1 MVRLNIRI
9 EDLKRAKT
17 GLDSKQIKARKE
29 LLALAMWF
37 KVQHSNGAILRVTKA
52 YLRKNAGIGK
62 DKAERLIQQMKNSDL
77 FTIIQQGDG
86 TYRVW
91 VGTFHD
97 KQTKRKKSRRGRRYR
112 EDDVCLFE
120 FEKDCKLKD
129 IYNAINER
137 LMLLSI
143 SAANRKESLRKG
155 GEKSSSC
162 SVANPV
168 QVTTKAFAKTVGM
181 GVGSVSRIKKRL
193 VGRGVIASTYAE
205 KHSTDLRNKKEAE
218 LLLQRLGKR
227 DFTYR
232 YGDFGYVL
240 IPCSFSIIA
249 HDGTRFFCHKFT
261 NYKSSNEVRNLKA
274 NRSVRNRYSF
284 MQFD

>member
-9 EDLKRAKT
+9 EDLKRART
-17 GLDSKQIKARKE
+17 GLDCKQIKARKE

-62 DKAERLIQQMKNSDL
+62 GKAVRLIQQMKESDL
-77 FTIIQQGDG
+77 FTIALQGDG
-86 TYRVW
+86 SYRVW
-91 VGTFHD
+91 VGSFHD
-97 KQTKRKKSRRGRRYR
+97 KLTRRKKSHKGRRYR

-129 IYNAINER
+129 IYNAINDR
-137 LMLLSI
+137 LMLLPI
-143 SAANRKESLRKG
+143 SAAIRKESLRKG
-155 GEKSSSC
+155 GEKSPSC

-193 VGRGVIASTYAE
+193 VGGGVIASTYAE
-205 KHSTDLRNKKEAE
+205 KHSADLRNEKEAE

-240 IPCSFSIIA
+240 IPCSYSIIA
-249 HDGTRFFCHKFT
+249 HNGERFFFHKFT

-274 NRSVRNRYSF
+274 NRSARNKYSF

>member
-9 EDLKRAKT
+9 EDLKRART
-17 GLDSKQIKARKE
+17 GLDGKQIKARKE

-62 DKAERLIQQMKNSDL
+62 DKAERLIQQMKESDL
-77 FTIIQQGDG
+77 FTVVQQNDG
-86 TYRVW
+86 SYRVW
-91 VGTFHD
+91 VGPFRD
-97 KQTKRKKSRRGRRYR
+97 KLTRRKKSRKGRRYR

-129 IYNAINER
+129 IYNAINDR
-137 LMLLSI
+137 LMLLPI

-155 GEKSSSC
+155 GEKSPSC

-168 QVTTKAFAKTVGM
+168 QVTIKAFAKTVGM

-193 VGRGVIASTYAE
+193 VGGGVITSTYAE
-205 KHSTDLRNKKEAE
+205 KHSADLRNEKEAE

-227 DFTYR
+227 NFTYR
-232 YGDFGYVL
+232 YIDFGYVL
-240 IPCSFSIIA
+240 IPCSYSIIT
-249 HDGTRFFCHKFT
+249 HNGERLFFHRFT

-274 NRSVRNRYSF
+274 NRGKNNKYSF
-284 MQFD
+284 MQLD

>member
-1 MVRLNIRI
+1 MIRLNIRI

-37 KVQHSNGAILRVTKA
+37 KIQHSNGAILRVTKA

-62 DKAERLIQQMKNSDL
+62 DKAERLIQQMKESDL
-77 FTIIQQGDG
+77 FTIIQQSDG
-86 TYRVW
+86 SYRVW
-91 VGTFHD
+91 VGTFRD
-97 KQTKRKKSRRGRRYR
+97 KLTKRKMSRKGRKYR

-129 IYNAINER
+129 IYNAINDR
-137 LMLLSI
+137 LMLLPI
-143 SAANRKESLRKG
+143 SAAARKESLRKG
-155 GEKSSSC
+155 EEKSSSC
-162 SVANPV
+162 FVANPV
-168 QVTTKAFAKTVGM
+168 QVTTRAFAKTIGM
-181 GVGSVSRIKKRL
+181 GMGSVSRIKKRL

-205 KHSTDLRNKKEAE
+205 KHMADLRNEKEAE
-218 LLLQRLGKR
+218 RLLQRLGKR

-240 IPCSFSIIA
+240 IPCSYSIVA
-249 HDGTRFFCHKFT
+249 YNGAKFFYHKFT

-274 NRSVRNRYSF
+274 NRSTKNPYAF